1 MALGRKT
8 GGRVAGTPN
17 KRTQDV
23 IERLATLG
31 CDPIEGMARIAMDE
45 SNAPELR
52 GRMFA
57 ELAQYVA
64 PKRKAVEHSAEDGT
78 ASVTFS
84 WMSRDDVRDLSA
96 AELTDRVLQRIAAG
110 EVPAEDVPRLMDAM
124 RAQIGARASCAS

>member
-17 KRTQDV
+17 KRTAEV
-23 IERLATLG
+23 VARLDALG

-45 SNAPELR
+45 ANPPELR

-64 PKRKAVEHSAEDGT
+64 PKRKAVEHSAEDGS
-78 ASVTFS
+78 ASVTLS
-84 WMSRDDVRDLSA
+84 WMTRDDVRELPA
-96 AELTDRVLQRIAAG
+96 AELADLVLQRIAAG
-110 EVPAEDVPRLMDAM
+110 EVPAEDVPRLMDVM
-124 RAQIGARASCAS
+124 RAQIGARVS

>member
-17 KRTQDV
+17 KRTQEV
-23 IERLATLG
+23 MERLDALG
-31 CDPIEGMARIAMDE
+31 CGPIEGMAKIAMDQ
-45 SNAPELR
+45 SNPPELR

-64 PKRKAVEHSAEDGT
+64 PKRKAVEHSAEDGS

-84 WMSRDDVRDLSA
+84 WMSREDVRSLPSE
-96 AELTDRVLQRIAAG
+96 ELTDLVLQRIADG
-110 EVPAEDVPRLMDAM
+110 DVPAADVPQLMDVL
-124 RAQIGARASCAS
+124 RAQVGARVS

>member
-17 KRTQDV
+17 KRTAE
-23 IERLATLG
+23 ITERLAALG
-31 CDPIEGMARIAMDE
+31 CDPIEGMARLAMDE

-64 PKRKAVEHSAEDGT
+64 PKRKAIEHSTEDGLGL
-78 ASVTFS
+78 ANLSCLS
-84 WMSRDDVRDLSA
+84 DEAVRSLSM
-96 AELTDRVLQRIAAG
+96 AELTDLVLQRIAAG
-110 EVPAEDVPRLMDAM
+110 EVEPDRVTGLMAHI
-124 RAQIGARASCAS
+124 RSGLVVRN